1 MNDDVLLT
9 FVKKNLID
17 VGGDDAKLASMR
29 QAAGDLSGILK
40 KTPAK
45 TLAFSLVA
53 FDPEVPE
60 TDPSI
65 TEAAEALRK
74 RWETYVNTFASTPV
88 AVCRAMLLDALIQA
102 SLVAVCGVLFSV
114 VVRREYPTHN
124 LIHHLMPFPVDIP

>member
-102 SLVAVCGVLFSV
+102 ARENEAVAFTTGLPRRSLRGALFRGGPQGV
-114 VVRREYPTHN
+114 PDT
-124 LIHHLMPFPVDIP
+124 